1 MSSFS
6 NANVS
11 SILLTRSVSTQNV
24 LVSSINGFQY
34 IPYQL
39 VSTFS
44 SVTVSSLLTTQSIST
59 QQMFL
64 SSINGIQYVPYQLKI
79 KPELRSKIATILGP
93 SGTPPVKMRS
103 NEKEWDS
110 KGRDWRLAKAK
121 DIESRTDM
129 DIEGWEDLRY
139 RQLPKEAKNPNIF
152 YAPSTADNIIKA
164 ILQVSPKSDILRWE
178 TNDDIFI
185 FPRKLN
191 PVVPG
196 DETLEKI
203 LQTVMDNAGIKD
215 SVIKKESIETLGK
228 EKGKG
233 KENIKIDPIDLP
245 PLEDFQADL
254 FEFEIEYLVTKKGL
268 NYSHLKISPLKSKQT
283 NKVILSISG
292 FRNKNEREKTEA
304 AINKI
309 KTELLESDLKQHF
322 QRRAGIIK

>member
-1 MSSFS
+1 MRSLNFLFEDEDEDQNNSQGLRRTKDIILFTKDTPTEQVEDALRDLS
-6 NANVS
+6 NY
-11 SILLTRSVSTQNV
+11 
-24 LVSSINGFQY
+24 GQY
-34 IPYQL
+34 IPYQQK
-39 VSTFS
+39 VNP
-44 SVTVSSLLTTQSIST
+44 SIKT
-59 QQMFL
+59 
-64 SSINGIQYVPYQLKI
+64 KI
-79 KPELRSKIATILGP
+79 SDILGP
-93 SGTPPVKMRS
+93 SGSPPIKMGS
-103 NEKEWDS
+103 NERKWDS
-110 KGRDWRLAKAK
+110 SNRDWKLAKAK
-121 DIESRTDM
+121 DIQDRTGM
-129 DIEGWEDLRY
+129 DVEGWEDLRY
-139 RQLPKEAKNPNIF
+139 RQLPKEARNPNVF
-152 YAPSTADNIIKA
+152 YAPSTAETIIKA

-191 PVVPG
+191 PAVPG

-304 AINKI
+304 AVNKI
-309 KTELLESDLKQHF
+309 KTELLESDLKHQF

>member
-1 MSSFS
+1 MRSLNFLFEDEDEDQNNSQGLRRTKDIILFTKDTPTEQVEDALRDLS
-6 NANVS
+6 NY
-11 SILLTRSVSTQNV
+11 
-24 LVSSINGFQY
+24 GQY
-34 IPYQL
+34 IPYQQK
-39 VSTFS
+39 VNP
-44 SVTVSSLLTTQSIST
+44 SIKT
-59 QQMFL
+59 
-64 SSINGIQYVPYQLKI
+64 KI
-79 KPELRSKIATILGP
+79 SDILGP
-93 SGTPPVKMRS
+93 SGSPPIKMGS
-103 NEKEWDS
+103 NERKWDS
-110 KGRDWRLAKAK
+110 SNRDWKLTKAK
-121 DIESRTDM
+121 DIQDRTGM
-129 DIEGWEDLRY
+129 DVEGWEDLRY
-139 RQLPKEAKNPNIF
+139 RQLPKEARNPNVF
-152 YAPSTADNIIKA
+152 YAPSTAETIIKA

-309 KTELLESDLKQHF
+309 KTELLESNLKQQF

>member
-1 MSSFS
+1 MRSLNFLFEDEDQDQNNSQGLRRTKDIILFAKDTPTEQVEKALLDLS
-6 NANVS
+6 NY
-11 SILLTRSVSTQNV
+11 
-24 LVSSINGFQY
+24 GQY
-34 IPYQL
+34 IPYQQK
-39 VSTFS
+39 VNP
-44 SVTVSSLLTTQSIST
+44 SIKT
-59 QQMFL
+59 KTA
-64 SSINGIQYVPYQLKI
+64 N
-79 KPELRSKIATILGP
+79 ILGP
-93 SGTPPVKMRS
+93 SGSPQIKMGS
-103 NEKEWDS
+103 NEKKWDS
-110 KGRDWRLAKAK
+110 SNRDWKLAKAK
-121 DIESRTDM
+121 DIQDRTGM
-129 DIEGWEDLRY
+129 DVEGWEDLRY
-139 RQLPKEAKNPNIF
+139 RQLPKEARNPNIF
-152 YAPSTADNIIKA
+152 YAPSTAENIIKA

-254 FEFEIEYLVTKKGL
+254 FEFEIEYLITKKGL

-304 AINKI
+304 AVNKI
-309 KTELLESDLKQHF
+309 KTELLESNLKQQF

>member
-1 MSSFS
+1 MRSLNFLFEDEDQDQNNSQGLRRTKDIILFAKDTPTEQVEKALLDLS
-6 NANVS
+6 NY
-11 SILLTRSVSTQNV
+11 
-24 LVSSINGFQY
+24 GQY
-34 IPYQL
+34 IPYQQK
-39 VSTFS
+39 VNP
-44 SVTVSSLLTTQSIST
+44 SIKT
-59 QQMFL
+59 KTA
-64 SSINGIQYVPYQLKI
+64 N
-79 KPELRSKIATILGP
+79 ILGP
-93 SGTPPVKMRS
+93 SGSPQIKMGS
-103 NEKEWDS
+103 NEKKWDS
-110 KGRDWRLAKAK
+110 SNRDWKLAKAK
-121 DIESRTDM
+121 DIQDRTGM
-129 DIEGWEDLRY
+129 DVEGWEDLRY
-139 RQLPKEAKNPNIF
+139 RQLPKEARNPNIF
-152 YAPSTADNIIKA
+152 YAPSTAENIIKA

-304 AINKI
+304 AVNKI
-309 KTELLESDLKQHF
+309 KTELLESNLKQQF

>member
-1 MSSFS
+1 MRSLNFLFEDEDEDQNNSQGLRRTKDIILFTKDTPTEQVEDALRDLS
-6 NANVS
+6 NY
-11 SILLTRSVSTQNV
+11 
-24 LVSSINGFQY
+24 GQY
-34 IPYQL
+34 IPYQQK
-39 VSTFS
+39 VNP
-44 SVTVSSLLTTQSIST
+44 SIKT
-59 QQMFL
+59 
-64 SSINGIQYVPYQLKI
+64 
-79 KPELRSKIATILGP
+79 KIADVLGP
-93 SGTPPVKMRS
+93 SGSPQIKMGS
-103 NEKEWDS
+103 NERKWDS
-110 KGRDWRLAKAK
+110 SNRDWKLAKAK
-121 DIESRTDM
+121 DIQDRTGM
-129 DIEGWEDLRY
+129 DVEGWEDLRY

-152 YAPSTADNIIKA
+152 YALSTADNIIKA

-304 AINKI
+304 AVNKI
-309 KTELLESDLKQHF
+309 KTELLESNLKQQF

>member
-1 MSSFS
+1 MRSLNFLFEDEDQDQNNSQGLRRTKDIILFAKDTPTEQVEKALLDLS
-6 NANVS
+6 NY
-11 SILLTRSVSTQNV
+11 
-24 LVSSINGFQY
+24 GQY
-34 IPYQL
+34 IPYQQK
-39 VSTFS
+39 VNP
-44 SVTVSSLLTTQSIST
+44 SIKT
-59 QQMFL
+59 KTA
-64 SSINGIQYVPYQLKI
+64 N
-79 KPELRSKIATILGP
+79 ILGP
-93 SGTPPVKMRS
+93 SGSPQIKMGS
-103 NEKEWDS
+103 NEKKWDS
-110 KGRDWRLAKAK
+110 SNRDWKLAKAK
-121 DIESRTDM
+121 DIQDRTGM
-129 DIEGWEDLRY
+129 DVEGWEDLRY
-139 RQLPKEAKNPNIF
+139 RQLPKEARNPNIF
-152 YAPSTADNIIKA
+152 YAPSTAENIIKA

-254 FEFEIEYLVTKKGL
+254 FEFEIEHLVTKKGL

-304 AINKI
+304 AVNKI
-309 KTELLESDLKQHF
+309 KTELLESNLKQQF

>member
-1 MSSFS
+1 M
-6 NANVS
+6 
-11 SILLTRSVSTQNV
+11 
-24 LVSSINGFQY
+24 G
-34 IPYQL
+34 
-39 VSTFS
+39 
-44 SVTVSSLLTTQSIST
+44 
-59 QQMFL
+59 
-64 SSINGIQYVPYQLKI
+64 
-79 KPELRSKIATILGP
+79 
-93 SGTPPVKMRS
+93 S
-103 NEKEWDS
+103 NEKKWDS
-110 KGRDWRLAKAK
+110 SNRDWKLAKAK
-121 DIESRTDM
+121 DIQDRTGM
-129 DIEGWEDLRY
+129 DVEGWEDLRY
-139 RQLPKEAKNPNIF
+139 RQLPKEARNPNIF
-152 YAPSTADNIIKA
+152 YAPSTAENIIKA

-254 FEFEIEYLVTKKGL
+254 FEFEIEYLITKKGL

-304 AINKI
+304 AVNKI
-309 KTELLESDLKQHF
+309 KTELLESNLKQQF